1 MATSVVAALN
11 SMPLVGRAGEQA
23 TIAAALDEAGAGRG
37 TTLILAGEGGIGKT
51 RLAQAAVQQA
61 ERRGWSVAVGRAYP
75 VESGVPYALFSDAL
89 LPLLRRLDQ
98 ATLQVLTRGGSA
110 ELAYLFPALGGGTE
124 RAVPRGDPAE
134 FKSRL
139 LWNFAQFLSRVSA
152 KQPLLVVLENLQWA
166 DASSLELLHFVARQV
181 GGKDRVL
188 LLCTYNEA
196 EREQN
201 PALRT
206 TEQSLVSLGCARVHR
221 LEPLTREGTDELVQQ
236 LFGVERSATREFTA
250 LLYGWT
256 RGNPFFVEETLKALV
271 ESGRLYER
279 EGTWLGW
286 EIAEL
291 DLPRSIRDAVLARL
305 DRLSPNARTAANFAA
320 VIGTQAS
327 YDALLAVTA
336 LSETDLLAA
345 IDELRRQRVLA
356 EGREG
361 DLVVYDFTHPILQQT
376 LYDELGLA
384 RARLLHATVAE
395 SLERF
400 YEERARDGRSG
411 AGGAIAHADELA
423 FHFARADARGLTT
436 KAVKYLAAAGRS
448 ALAKSANRE
457 ATNYLQAALERLD
470 RAGGS
475 ADGVDETELV
485 EDLARARQ
493 RLGDYDASMSLW
505 SRARTEAERRDEP
518 ARLAGIERCIGL
530 ANYWSGRYDDALEH
544 YDAGLA
550 AARRAG
556 DDAGYARLQLAK
568 GMCLQEVGRNEE
580 AKREVLGALEMAERI
595 GDNAL
600 LARMHRGLLLLFAW
614 TGPADLAHEH
624 GRRAIELAEQSGQ
637 RGVAWSAHW
646 AMATLAGLTGDAAA
660 IQRHLGAAEQ
670 LAEELRSPLLRL
682 WTAEVSIEYLS
693 GIGEWDQAVAL
704 GERTISVARSLGQR
718 TLLPRLLVWT
728 GLVYL
733 GRGDLERAKRYLDEA
748 WRLSGAER
756 RGATAGRPLDV
767 HNVVPAHAGMAAYH
781 VAVRDYRAA
790 IEVGEQGLEIAD
802 RTAYVAWAIYR
813 LLPAMAEA
821 ALWLADFERA
831 ERYGA
836 RLRRDSRA
844 LGHKLGLAWA
854 DACDALVIMLKKGD
868 PARAVE
874 LLRKAADDLDA
885 IPFVWDSARLRRQ
898 LAIVLAESG
907 DREGATRELRRV
919 HEVFSHLGA
928 ERELDAS
935 REQLRTLGARPPART
950 SVSGVGGLT
959 GREVEIIRLASA
971 RKSNKEIGKALG
983 ISPRT
988 VSTHLSNIFG
998 KLGVGSRGEL
1008 TDFVR
1013 EHGLPTESREA

>member
-1 MATSVVAALN
+1 MAISVVAGLNAL
-11 SMPLVGRAGEQA
+11 PLVGRAAELAAIG
-23 TIAAALDEAGAGRG
+23 AALDEAGAGRG
-37 TTLILAGEGGIGKT
+37 TTLIVAGEGGVGKT

-75 VESGVPYALFSDAL
+75 VESGVPYALFSGAL

-98 ATLQVLTRGGSA
+98 ATLQVLTRGGSS
-110 ELAYLFPALGGGTE
+110 ELAYLFPALGGGGE
-124 RAVPRGDPAE
+124 RAMPRGDPAE

-166 DASSLELLHFVARQV
+166 DASSLELLHFVARQM

-196 EREQN
+196 ERDHN

-206 TEQSLVSLGCARVHR
+206 TEQSLVSLGCARVQR
-221 LEPLTREGTDELVQQ
+221 LEPLSREGTDELIHQI
-236 LFGVERSATREFTA
+236 FGAERSATREFSA

-279 EGTWLGW
+279 DGTWLGW

-291 DLPRSIRDAVLARL
+291 DLPRSIRDAVVARL
-305 DRLSPNARTAANFAA
+305 DRLGPNARSAANFAA

-327 YDALLAVTA
+327 YDALLAITA
-336 LSETDLLAA
+336 LAETDLLAA

-400 YEERARDGRSG
+400 YEEHARG
-411 AGGAIAHADELA
+411 AGDGALAHADELA

-475 ADGVDETELV
+475 AEGVDEAELV

-505 SRARTEAERRDEP
+505 SRARAEAERRDEP

-544 YDAGLA
+544 YDAGIA
-550 AARRAG
+550 AAQRGG
-556 DDAGYARLQLAK
+556 DDAAYARIQLAK

-580 AKREVLGALEMAERI
+580 AKREVLGALEIAERL
-595 GDNAL
+595 GDTAL
-600 LARMHRGLLLLFAW
+600 LARMHRGLLLLYAW

-624 GRRAIELAEQSGQ
+624 GRRAIALAEQSGQ

-646 AMATLAGLTGDAAA
+646 AMATLAGLTGDSAA
-660 IQRHLGAAEQ
+660 IRQHLGDAERR
-670 LAEELRSPLLRL
+670 ADELRSPLLRL

-704 GERTISVARSLGQR
+704 GERTIAVARSLGQR
-718 TLLPRLLVWT
+718 TLIPRLLVWT

-748 WRLSGAER
+748 WQLSGAER
-756 RGATAGRPLDV
+756 RTPAGRPVDV
-767 HNVVPAHAGMAAYH
+767 HTVVPAHAGMAAYH
-781 VAVRDYRAA
+781 LAMRDYRAA
-790 IEVGEQGLEIAD
+790 IRVGEHGLEIAD
-802 RTAYVAWAIYR
+802 RTGYVAWAIYR
-813 LLPAMAEA
+813 LLPVMGEA

-836 RLRRDSRA
+836 RLRRDSVA
-844 LGHKLGLAWA
+844 LGHRLGLAWA

-868 PARAVE
+868 PARAIE

-885 IPFVWDSARLRRQ
+885 IPFVWDGARVRRQ
-898 LAIVLAESG
+898 LAIVLAETG
-907 DREGATRELRRV
+907 DRDGATRELRRV
-919 HEVFSHLGA
+919 HEIFSRLGA
-928 ERELDAS
+928 ERELDAT

-959 GREVEIIRLASA
+959 GREVEIIRLAAA

-1013 EHGLPTESREA
+1013 EHGLPVESRE